1 MAEARSERIGSE
13 MSTTFRG
20 SQQLPLPVS
29 VVLFPKVYLLRRPD
43 RSDPADCF
51 VEVSGWVFGPLL
63 SRGKRGAGSGGFCK
77 FLDGDLGRLFPQHT
91 LYGSRRD
98 AVAFGDL
105 P

>member
-29 VVLFPKVYLLRRPD
+29 VVLFPKVYLLARPD
-43 RSDPADCF
+43 WSNPAMCF
-51 VEVSGWVFGPLL
+51 VEVSGWVFGSLL
-63 SRGKRGAGSGGFCK
+63 SRGTRGTGSGGFCK